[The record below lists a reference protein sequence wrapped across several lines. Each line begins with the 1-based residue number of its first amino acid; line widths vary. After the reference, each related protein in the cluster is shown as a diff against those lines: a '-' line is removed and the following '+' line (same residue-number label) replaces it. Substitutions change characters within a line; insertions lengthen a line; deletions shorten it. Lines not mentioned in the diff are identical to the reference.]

1 MPKKR
6 PETISDK
13 LRDCIVSKEDLRNPE
28 ISKIIEENI
37 AKITGMILGEIFLTT
52 ANFRLANP
60 DELLEEFGL
69 NQIQLR
75 EKILEIKKL
84 LKEGKLPFQIGRL
97 NDGKN
102 GPLLGYFLKRV
113 TTVEPQSSDST
124 KTSEP
129 QELLTSEDVVD
140 HIRELL
146 SKNIRG
152 MKIDQEC
159 FPMPSE
165 ILEQTS
171 AVIKKIEEEINRLKN
186 QKNKKHKLSSS
197 TIKIIE
203 VLQESTKEGTLL
215 TREEIAKRTGLQ
227 INVVTNILYLKHLN
241 KSDHINICIK
251 NTNHPVNKKIR
262 GYYIGIKERTNA
274 ETNKTDEALH
284 PPIAT
289 QSDENRAITTKLLET
304 AIANTDNKKASTIAI
319 LIALKEA
326 NIQNGSVTLEYCAS
340 KGQQIS
346 PSYKS
351 LKIKNIQEVMKE
363 LIKKSEE
370 IFGLTIIQSGNRYQ
384 AIKSEKETRTGVKVV
399 EKNEV
404 EENIAELITRI
415 ENSKPYLRSKGISDY
430 MLLCEFFETLIEAKS
445 INIAPT
451 TYELAT
457 RIKTNPKTIKNLVS
471 RINTIAEEDPSTLGF
486 RILKVSRKYSLEKTE
501 GYVPPPK
508 LTDNTPE
515 QMRELIQYSKRY
527 FRYKDETE
535 QKLFDQFLD
544 IISDQKESFKVSQLK
559 DLLGI
564 SSKTADIFIRR
575 IKQKAKKIP
584 ELLNYTFKRIRKG
597 EYKVTPITPREL
609 PGKMGVTKKKT
620 ENRVIRVKHT
630 FFIKL
635 EDELKDPVPPVP
647 PAPPTPPT
655 PPTQTNNEP
664 IKNPYAEIIEEW
676 KKFNDEL
683 RLKREERDKQD
694 EEKRQKE
701 EEREQLRILEQQRKT
716 EERKQRRLERQKRE
730 EEREQLR
737 LERQKRKEEREQRRI
752 AEQKRK
758 EEREQ
763 QRIAKQKQQE
773 ECDQQRILE
782 QTQPDETLDN
792 TSNNPVDFD
801 TFDDADDI
809 DDTNDQDDQED
820 TALDTPDES
829 DIDTTDDS
837 NEYEKIIGEER
848 MRLKEALKI
857 VIPGV
862 SDPTKIVTIPGRFR
876 IKKKRKEHEYEWLN
890 QDDSL
895 EILDLAKS
903 GTAVKMKAL
912 EAWGIIEPN
921 YDPSLKTSK
930 VIVIINGIPARMT
943 TIPRRLL
950 EEIEDEY
957 EY

>member
-13 LRDCIVSKEDLRNPE
+13 LRDCIVSKEDLRNSE

-363 LIKKSEE
+363 LIKQSEE
-370 IFGLTIIQSGNRYQ
+370 IFGFKIIQSGNRYQ

-415 ENSKPYLRSKGISDY
+415 ENSKPYLRSKGISKY
-430 MLLCEFFETLIEAKS
+430 MLLCEFLKTLIKAKS
-445 INIAPT
+445 INITPT

-457 RIKTNPKTIKNLVS
+457 RIKTNPKTIKNWVE
-471 RINTIAEEDPSTLGF
+471 RINSIAEEDPSILGF

-544 IISDQKESFKVSQLK
+544 IISDQKESFKYDV
-559 DLLGI
+559 
-564 SSKTADIFIRR
+564 
-575 IKQKAKKIP
+575 
-584 ELLNYTFKRIRKG
+584 
-597 EYKVTPITPREL
+597 
-609 PGKMGVTKKKT
+609 
-620 ENRVIRVKHT
+620 
-630 FFIKL
+630 
-635 EDELKDPVPPVP
+635 
-647 PAPPTPPT
+647 
-655 PPTQTNNEP
+655 
-664 IKNPYAEIIEEW
+664 
-676 KKFNDEL
+676 
-683 RLKREERDKQD
+683 ER
-694 EEKRQKE
+694 
-701 EEREQLRILEQQRKT
+701 
-716 EERKQRRLERQKRE
+716 
-730 EEREQLR
+730 
-737 LERQKRKEEREQRRI
+737 
-752 AEQKRK
+752 
-758 EEREQ
+758 
-763 QRIAKQKQQE
+763 
-773 ECDQQRILE
+773 
-782 QTQPDETLDN
+782 
-792 TSNNPVDFD
+792 
-801 TFDDADDI
+801 
-809 DDTNDQDDQED
+809 
-820 TALDTPDES
+820 
-829 DIDTTDDS
+829 
-837 NEYEKIIGEER
+837 
-848 MRLKEALKI
+848 
-857 VIPGV
+857 
-862 SDPTKIVTIPGRFR
+862 
-876 IKKKRKEHEYEWLN
+876 
-890 QDDSL
+890 
-895 EILDLAKS
+895 
-903 GTAVKMKAL
+903 
-912 EAWGIIEPN
+912 
-921 YDPSLKTSK
+921 
-930 VIVIINGIPARMT
+930 
-943 TIPRRLL
+943 
-950 EEIEDEY
+950 
-957 EY
+957 